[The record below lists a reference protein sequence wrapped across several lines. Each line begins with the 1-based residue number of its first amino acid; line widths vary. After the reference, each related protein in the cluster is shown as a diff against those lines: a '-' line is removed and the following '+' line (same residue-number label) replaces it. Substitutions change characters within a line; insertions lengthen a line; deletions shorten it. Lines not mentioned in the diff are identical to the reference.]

1 MVEVDLNA
9 QLVKMWQPR
18 KIIFWQNIPS
28 ILQAPF
34 LRELSLHEA
43 FEVVL
48 ATEEDMPLYRREM
61 GWHDCDFGNT
71 RCVDSRD
78 PAIFNELTGFVEA
91 NCVHVFTGYHSH
103 PVAWSAYAKLRGSSA
118 LLGAY
123 SESFEPHGIK
133 GMLRRFRSRW
143 HTLQDHNRLD
153 FILAVGELARMWFLR
168 AGIDDPHIHSF
179 AYFTEEPEKVENALP
194 GEVFKIVFIGQLV
207 HRKGIDVLLN
217 ALGNLKEKSFQL
229 ALVGCGSDEAKL
241 KVLASELQIAEK
253 VEFVGVVP
261 NASISQYLCQADLHV
276 LPSRWDR
283 WGAVINE
290 ALMSG
295 VPSLASNACGGSCL
309 LGSELTG
316 STFRN
321 GDVADLTNKLKVR
334 MSLGKRKR
342 EDRSQLSDWANRIS
356 GRSAAD
362 YFLEILLHAHDSSD
376 GRSAPVAPW
385 VS

>member
-34 LRELSLHEA
+34 LRELSFHEA

-103 PVAWSAYAKLRGSSA
+103 PVAWLAYGELREAPA

-123 SESFEPHGIK
+123 SESFEPHGVK
-133 GMLRRFRSRW
+133 GMLRRIRSRW
-143 HTLQDHNRLD
+143 HTLQDRHRLD
-153 FILAVGELARMWFLR
+153 FILAVGELARTWFLK
-168 AGIDDPHIHSF
+168 AGIEDSRIHSF
-179 AYFTEEPEKVENALP
+179 GYFTENPVIVENTER
-194 GEVFKIVFIGQLV
+194 GEVFNMISVGQLI
-207 HRKGIDVLLN
+207 HRKGLDLLLK
-217 ALGNLKEKSFQL
+217 ALGNLKESPFQL
-229 ALVGCGSDEAKL
+229 TLVGCGVDEAKL
-241 KVLASELQIAEK
+241 QNLASELQIAEK
-253 VEFVGVVP
+253 VKFVGVVP
-261 NASISQYLCQADLHV
+261 NASIPEYLCQADLHV
-276 LPSRWDR
+276 LPSRWDG

-295 VPSLASNACGGSCL
+295 VPTLASDACGGSCL
-309 LGSELTG
+309 LNTEVTG

-321 GDVADLTNKLKVR
+321 GDIADLTNKLKGR